1 MHLTP
6 RLPSP
11 KNFTQGSKIF
21 MKLFTPLVQ
30 FLLSTVI
37 LTTAVHAN
45 ADTIF
50 GIYAGAST
58 WETEYSGDVGKPSA
72 SANDLG
78 MDGNNN
84 NFYYIAIEHPIIFF
98 PNIKLQQTNITSS
111 QSSTIDNNFSIGNI
125 GYPSGTTVA
134 TDFDLSYTD
143 AALYYEL
150 LDNWITLDIG
160 ITLRKYSGHLQAK
173 SATLTDKTN
182 IDMSVPLTYG
192 RVQFDL
198 PLTGFFAGF
207 EGNYISFDGNDLA
220 DYSAK
225 IGYLFDSALD
235 LGIEAGFRS
244 VNMNIVDGDVH
255 TDLDIKGPYVA
266 AIFHF

>member
-1 MHLTP
+1 
-6 RLPSP
+6 
-11 KNFTQGSKIF
+11 
-21 MKLFTPLVQ
+21 MKLLTPLVR
-30 FLLSTVI
+30 FSLSACI
-37 LTTAVHAN
+37 LTTASHAN

-58 WETEYSGDVGKPSA
+58 WQSEYSGEVGKPSA
-72 SANDLG
+72 SADDLG
-78 MDGNNN
+78 MGDSNN

-98 PNIKLQQTNITSS
+98 PNIKLQQNNITSS
-111 QSSTIDNNFSIGNI
+111 QSGTIDSNFSIGNI
-125 GYPSGTTVA
+125 GYPSGTKLA

-143 AALYYEL
+143 ATLYYEL
-150 LDNWITLDIG
+150 LDNWINLDIG
-160 ITLRKYSGHLQAK
+160 VTLRKYSGYLQAK
-173 SATLTDKTN
+173 STTLTDKTN
-182 IDMSVPLTYG
+182 IDISVPLAYG

-225 IGYLFDSALD
+225 IGYLFDSVLD
-235 LGIEAGFRS
+235 LGIEAGYRD
-244 VNMNIVDGDVH
+244 VKMNIDDGDVH
-255 TDLDIKGPYVA
+255 TNLDIKGPYVA

>member
-1 MHLTP
+1 MQLRSPLT
-6 RLPSP
+6 
-11 KNFTQGSKIF
+11 
-21 MKLFTPLVQ
+21 Q
-30 FLLSTVI
+30 FSLGALM
-37 LTTAVHAN
+37 LTTVSHTH

-58 WETEYSGDVGKPSA
+58 WQSEYSGDVGKPST

-78 MDGNNN
+78 MDENSN
-84 NFYYIAIEHPIIFF
+84 NFYYIALEHPVIFF
-98 PNIKLQQTNITSS
+98 PNIKLQQNNITSK
-111 QSSTIDNNFSIGNI
+111 QSSVIDQTFSIGNI
-125 GYPSGTTVA
+125 NYPSGTNVA

-143 AALYYEL
+143 ATLYYEL
-150 LDNWITLDIG
+150 LDNWITADLG
-160 ITLRKYSGHLQAK
+160 VTLRKYSGYLQAK
-173 SATLTDKTN
+173 SATQTDKTD
-182 IDMSVPLTYG
+182 IDTKVPLMYG

-235 LGIEAGFRS
+235 LGIEAGYRA
-244 VNMNIVDGDVH
+244 VNMNIDDGDIH
-255 TDLDIKGPYVA
+255 TNLDIKGPYA
-266 AIFHF
+266 AVIFHF